1 MSGDRPNLLQYIAYS
16 YGKVLPESM
25 SNWVIHDLGGRGAAL
40 RMTLRFTIPCFLG
53 LSLLWLI
60 PGSVGTKI
68 GATLPIFVPFV
79 YFAVALNRVYRRHR
93 LERHGLNPE
102 LVDAWTR
109 ERDYAE
115 RNEYESRYN
124 R

>member
-1 MSGDRPNLLQYIAYS
+1 MSGDKPNIFQYIGYS

-25 SNWVIHDLGGRGAAL
+25 HNWVLQDLGGRGAAL
-40 RMTLRFTIPCFLG
+40 RMTIRFILPCFVG
-53 LSLLWLI
+53 LSLMWLI
-60 PGSVGTKI
+60 PGSVFAKA

-79 YFAVALNRVYRRHR
+79 YFSVALNRIYRRHR
-93 LERHGLNPE
+93 LDKHGMNPD
-102 LVDAWTR
+102 LADMWTH

-115 RNEYESRYN
+115 RNEYESRFN

>member
-1 MSGDRPNLLQYIAYS
+1 MSGDRPNFLQYVGYS

-25 SNWVIHDLGGRGAAL
+25 NNWVIQDLGGRGATV
-40 RMTLRFTIPCFLG
+40 RMTLRFVLPTFIG
-53 LSLLWLI
+53 LSLMWLI
-60 PGSVGTKI
+60 PGTLFAKV

-79 YFAVALNRVYRRHR
+79 YFSVALNRVYRRHR
-93 LERHGLNPE
+93 MSSHGLNPD
-102 LVDAWTR
+102 LADWWVR

-115 RNEYESRYN
+115 RAEYESRFN

>member
-1 MSGDRPNLLQYIAYS
+1 MSGERPNFFQYLGYC

-25 SNWVIHDLGGRGAAL
+25 SQWVIHDLGGRGAAI
-40 RMTLRFTIPCFLG
+40 RMCIRFIVPCFVG

-60 PGSVGTKI
+60 PGTVFTKV
-68 GATLPIFVPFV
+68 GATLPIFVPFI
-79 YFAVALNRVYRRHR
+79 YFSVALNRVYRRHR
-93 LERHGLNPE
+93 LGAHGLDPD
-102 LVDAWTR
+102 LADMWVR

-115 RNEYESRYN
+115 RNEYESRFH